1 MEEAL
6 KAMATVNVQDVTH
19 DLRPFLVVY
28 KDGRVQRFTG
38 TQHVPASTDTVT
50 GVESLDVAVLP
61 EEEGGV
67 SVRLYKPA
75 GGDVGRLPVLI
86 YIHGGGFCIESAA
99 SPMYHNYL
107 NGLCSKANVLVV
119 SVDYRLAPEHPVP
132 AAYEDS
138 WAAINWVGKG
148 DGQDVHPWIKDRA
161 DLSRVFLAGDSAGA
175 NIAHHMVK
183 RLGKEKIE
191 NLGLKGVIL
200 VHPYF
205 WGKDKIGSELQKIK
219 ASGGNLA
226 DELWGF
232 VCPGTSGLDD
242 PFINPA
248 TDPELADLAVE
259 KVMVCVAELDTL
271 RDRGFQYKEVLQK
284 SGCKANVEVV
294 ETLGES
300 HVFHL
305 LTPGSPNAAPFMDQV
320 VAFLNSS

>member
-1 MEEAL
+1 M
-6 KAMATVNVQDVTH
+6 KAMATVNVQDLTH

-38 TQHVPASTDTVT
+38 TQRVPASTDTVT

-75 GGDVGRLPVLI
+75 GGAGVRLPVLI
-86 YIHGGGFCIESAA
+86 YFHGGGFCVESAA
-99 SPMYHNYL
+99 SPLYHNYL

-119 SVDYRLAPEHPVP
+119 SVDYRLAPEHPLP

-138 WAAINWVGKG
+138 WAAINWVG
-148 DGQDVHPWIKDRA
+148 QDVHPWIKDHA

-175 NIAHHMVK
+175 NIAHHMAK
-183 RLGKEKIE
+183 RLGKEE
-191 NLGLKGVIL
+191 LQNLGLKGIL
-200 VHPYF
+200 LLHPYF
-205 WGKDKIGSELQKIK
+205 WGKDRIGSEVQKIN
-219 ASGGNLA
+219 ASGGGLA
-226 DELWGF
+226 DKVWKF
-232 VCPGTSGLDD
+232 TCPGTSGSDD
-242 PFINPA
+242 PLINPA
-248 TDPELADLAVE
+248 TDPDLADLAVE

-271 RDRGFQYKEVLQK
+271 RDRGFHYKEVLLK

-294 ETLGES
+294 ETLGEN